1 MFCRNCGK
9 QIEEGL
15 KFCPFCG
22 ADQAAPVAVPGAQ
35 PPPGGKKRGMKT
47 ATIVIIVVVAV
58 LVLAGAAVGIYF
70 GVKGSSD
77 NSKPPVT
84 TGTKPSSSTGSSK
97 PVEPSTTKVEKIA
110 YLNSKDIYVVNLD
123 GTGSQRLT
131 NRGDLIDFAVSPTG
145 TMMAFVSQ
153 VGEQHIIFRMNA
165 DGTGVSQVTLPEKGI
180 VDNPAFDPTGKY
192 IYFTRVT
199 PQDEANIQA
208 GQPFSTGFE
217 RYNIAANSVDHIY
230 SYGGMQEESISG
242 LFPDPAGGNLYFN
255 RYGSDFPSSIPYKL
269 TLGASPTATVYMPM
283 VTNSPGFTVIAYQ
296 LTGFSMDGAYL
307 TYFKQALAADTSGP
321 QISACYKLLST
332 GKETLVASYT
342 QSQSSMGNIA
352 GMQFSS
358 VDANKYYYSKVS
370 AVGPG
375 SAWTFDFFKGTTNG
389 TQSAAGLSVTVANA
403 QNTDFTWH
411 PLAVQK

>member
-1 MFCRNCGK
+1 
-9 QIEEGL
+9 
-15 KFCPFCG
+15 
-22 ADQAAPVAVPGAQ
+22 
-35 PPPGGKKRGMKT
+35 MKT
-47 ATIVIIVVVAV
+47 ATIVIIVIVAV

-70 GVKGSSD
+70 GVTGSSD
-77 NSKPPVT
+77 NSKPVT
-84 TGTKPSSSTGSSK
+84 STGTKPSSSKLNPT
-97 PVEPSTTKVEKIA
+97 PVEPSTAKVEKIA
-110 YLNSKDIYVVNLD
+110 YLNNKDIYVVNLD
-123 GTGSQRLT
+123 GTGRQMLT
-131 NRGDLIDFAVSPTG
+131 NRADIVDFAVSPTG
-145 TMMAFVSQ
+145 AMMAFVAEKGSGQ
-153 VGEQHIIFRMNA
+153 NTQHVIFKMNA

-199 PQDEANIQA
+199 PQDQANIQA
-208 GQPFSTGFE
+208 GKPFSTGFE

-242 LFPDPAGGNLYFN
+242 IFPDPDGGNLYFN
-255 RYGSDFPSSIPYKL
+255 RYGSDFPSSIPYEL

-307 TYFKQALAADTSGP
+307 TYFKQALATDASGP

-332 GKETLVASYT
+332 GEETSVASYT
-342 QSQSSMGNIA
+342 QSQSSQGNVA

-358 VDANKYYYSKVS
+358 VDTNKYYYSKVA

-375 SAWTFDFFKGTTNG
+375 SAWTFDFYKGTTNG

-403 QNTDFTWH
+403 ENTDFIWH